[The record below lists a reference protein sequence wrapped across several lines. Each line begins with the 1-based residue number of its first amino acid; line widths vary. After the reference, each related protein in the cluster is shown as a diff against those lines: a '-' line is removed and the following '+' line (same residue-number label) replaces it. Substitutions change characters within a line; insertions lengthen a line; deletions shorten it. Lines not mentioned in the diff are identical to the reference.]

1 MMTYDLTQA
10 EILSFLVMF
19 VSIYGLG
26 FMMVKKMGR
35 G

>member
-1 MMTYDLTQA
+1 MPFDFTQA

>member
-1 MMTYDLTQA
+1 MTYDFTQA

-19 VSIYGLG
+19 VVIYGLG
-26 FMMVKKMGR
+26 FVIAKKKGR